1 MGAGPSSSFTWNSD
15 GQKIFVGGEL
25 VATLTWNDDTKAAE
39 YFAKVL
45 PAPFYT
51 KVGPA
56 EEDIS
61 QDLPTVKKFFSNG
74 LLSGHTPSA
83 RKKSSTTFQMFA
95 DSAAP
100 DWYRFIRLV
109 VKMNE
114 YLNDHNHA
122 TLEFSRI
129 LVVMIDGQT
138 FVHFD
143 SERKKPS
150 ARVNIEVCL
159 DGHPHGMEFSDESH
173 ARCLPTAGLTIL
185 VMEPGAE
192 CTFSHLRK
200 RSQV

>member
-1 MGAGPSSSFTWNSD
+1 MGACPSSSSSGNSD

-61 QDLPTVKKFFSNG
+61 QDLPIVKKFYSNG

-83 RKKSSTTFQMFA
+83 RRNSSTTFQMFA

-114 YLNDHNHA
+114 YLNEHNLA

-138 FVHFD
+138 FVHID
-143 SERKKPS
+143 SKRKKRS
-150 ARVNIEVCL
+150 TRVNIEVCL
-159 DGHPHGMEFSDESH
+159 TGHPHGMEFSDESH

-192 CTFSHLRK
+192 STFSHLRK